1 MIITRLAGGLG
12 NQMFQYAAARAY
24 SLRTGHDFAVDLL
37 DVQLNKDR
45 NYELEHLNCCP
56 KKVGVW
62 HRVRNNGI
70 IVDERVTTPEHFTS
84 MTLDHLD
91 MIGYW
96 QDERYFRD
104 YEKQIRNDFT
114 LYEKQIRH
122 DFTLYDALDDEN
134 NAAMLQ
140 QIRACENPVSVH
152 IRRGDYVGNPVHPVM
167 EPDYYLAAM
176 NKIELDIENPTYFI
190 FSDECQPMLF
200 RRNNIHDVTINDPN
214 HGYFDLEL
222 MKNCKHHIIA
232 NSSFSWWGAWLGNN
246 PERVVVAPKQWF
258 SSGEHRIALPER
270 WVRI

>member
-1 MIITRLAGGLG
+1 MIITRLTGGLG

-24 SLRTGHDFAVDLL
+24 SLRTGHDFAVDIY
-37 DVQLNKDR
+37 DVNRNPDR
-45 NYELEHLNCCP
+45 NYELSHLYCHP
-56 KKVGVW
+56 KFASIW

-104 YEKQIRNDFT
+104 YEK
-114 LYEKQIRH
+114 EIRH
-122 DFTLYDALDDEN
+122 DFTLYDALDEK
-134 NAAMLQ
+134 NAATLQ

-152 IRRGDYVGNPVHPVM
+152 IRRGDYVGNPVHPVLPM
-167 EPDYYLAAM
+167 GYYDEAIRIIRTVVDNPKFFIFCDDVM
-176 NKIELDIENPTYFI
+176 TRTPTYNPHCVWM
-190 FSDECQPMLF
+190 E
-200 RRNNIHDVTINDPN
+200 TNDIN

-258 SSGEHRIALPER
+258 SSGEHRIALPEK
-270 WVRI
+270 WVRV